1 MPFSMLSKGEQQNV
15 LIARA
20 LMSEPQILVL
30 DEPGTGL
37 DVLAREEML
46 QHVNHLAETTKITII
61 YVTHYPEEIQ
71 SCFDHCLLLQH
82 GKVLAQGTI
91 QDIFQDGV
99 LSDLLQI
106 PVHGCNK
113 NRRYHHFRQ
122 SAERW
127 ESLMTSIRDLT
138 CIHSVAHMTEYG
150 KYEEEFIVYGCCSK
164 ENGKLLYRIS
174 PDYKEL
180 ATFAQNAI
188 FTEQYPSP
196 IHTAMNRCVVQAG
209 QKETLLYETELRL
222 AASLQCMYPQLF
234 FDEIDKCVVVKSSDA
249 ARSIFLQLQTQMNG
263 IFSLD
268 YLQLFEGLLQMAYQA
283 KLLTKPTLTTIQA
296 WVQKMQKQMACDVV
310 IMKPLERTFYGFCYQ
325 NSNGAYCYKMNAQEY
340 AVLQEQRKIKSGDLL
355 AHLFFIKHIVMT
367 IR

>member
-1 MPFSMLSKGEQQNV
+1 
-15 LIARA
+15 
-20 LMSEPQILVL
+20 
-30 DEPGTGL
+30 
-37 DVLAREEML
+37 
-46 QHVNHLAETTKITII
+46 
-61 YVTHYPEEIQ
+61 
-71 SCFDHCLLLQH
+71 
-82 GKVLAQGTI
+82 
-91 QDIFQDGV
+91 
-99 LSDLLQI
+99 
-106 PVHGCNK
+106 
-113 NRRYHHFRQ
+113 
-122 SAERW
+122 
-127 ESLMTSIRDLT
+127 MTSIRDLT

-340 AVLQEQRKIKSGDLL
+340 AVLQEQRKIKRRGL
-355 AHLFFIKHIVMT
+355 ACTPIFHKTYRYDYQIEPKMLREQFRQQLESYLGAQYWQYWKA
-367 IR
+367 IRALPSVVSTEQFVSSMEKMERFCGQEAKEAFKEYAYDWNLAL